1 MANERGVL
9 RVKTVDDD
17 NIRIG
22 CEGGCGLVV
31 DGNVVDPRDVSAHS
45 CIPVVEAGHRA
56 LARELASQKVE
67 RRDMCGCCA
76 PSTATDSGR
85 LVSAIT
91 WLLSRRSPGR
101 G

>member
-31 DGNVVDPRDVSAHS
+31 DGNVVDPRDVSVHS

-67 RRDMCGCCA
+67 AREYMWVLRA
-76 PSTATDSGR
+76 EHTTDSGR

-91 WLLSRRSPGR
+91 WLLSWRSPGR